1 MRTNY
6 NGINQN
12 GDSDVNWFN
21 ENVRDVE
28 IPNNKGN
35 NLREVEDAVD
45 VEKAFIREGLVNAY
59 ITMDEAMLVKSAEEE
74 SLKEEVDSK
83 SNYQEGSPFEG
94 GKESNFQAEGSKKKK
109 MSKGAIIGIIVGSV
123 ALVGIIVTLVIM
135 FVILP
140 MGKGNGNSQETTISA
155 GVLDDLQSKINM
167 FYTDNLKSDIK
178 DGYTVSDLD
187 AFRKELKTLSNSTDI
202 SDVEKELNTIEAYMT
217 DSKKIKTYADLSFN
231 IEPSYV
237 NDDCTKVIQGCETY
251 TVAGLKATISNL
263 AQGVLADRNNYVDI
277 KKSLSAV
284 TNPSNFE
291 EGNYQEK
298 INSIKHVVNK
308 KELQSMY
315 EKLVSDKATALAKKK
330 LKDAKDEAEK
340 KLAQSALTEA
350 QNKQKQAEEELS
362 SVKKQ
367 LEDALKTPTEEPTKA
382 TRVESVTP
390 TDNVSVVEENTEG
403 GN

>member
-12 GDSDVNWFN
+12 GDYDVNWFN
-21 ENVRDVE
+21 DEVKENA
-28 IPNNKGN
+28 
-35 NLREVEDAVD
+35 EVSKETEDIVD
-45 VEKAFIREGLVNAY
+45 VEKAFIYEGLVNAY
-59 ITMDEAMLVKSAEEE
+59 VAMDEAMLVKSAEEE
-74 SLKEEVDSK
+74 SLKEEIDSK

-109 MSKGAIIGIIVGSV
+109 MSKGAIIGIIAGSV

-140 MGKGNGNSQETTISA
+140 MSKGNDNSQETTISA
-155 GVLDDLQSKINM
+155 GVLDDLQSRINM
-167 FYTDNLKSDIK
+167 LYTDNLKSDIK
-178 DGYTVSDLD
+178 DGYAVSDLD
-187 AFRKELKTLSNSTDI
+187 AFRKELKTLSNSTDV

-217 DSKKIKTYADLSFN
+217 DSKKIKTYANLSFN

-237 NDDCTKVIQGCETY
+237 SEDCTSVIQGCETY

-263 AQGVLADRNNYVDI
+263 AQEVLSDRNSYIDI

-284 TNPSNFE
+284 SDASTFN

-298 INSIKHVVNK
+298 INSIKHEVNK

-315 EKLVSDKATALAKKK
+315 DKLISDKNTALAKKK

-367 LEDALKTPTEEPTKA
+367 LEDALKTPTEEPTKE
-382 TRVESVTP
+382 VSVVP
-390 TDNVSVVEENTEG
+390 TDSVPTVEENTEG

>member
-12 GDSDVNWFN
+12 GDYDVNWFN
-21 ENVRDVE
+21 DEVKENT
-28 IPNNKGN
+28 
-35 NLREVEDAVD
+35 EVSKETEDIVD
-45 VEKAFIREGLVNAY
+45 VEKAFIHEGLVNAY
-59 ITMDEAMLVKSAEEE
+59 VAMDEAMLVKSAEEE

-94 GKESNFQAEGSKKKK
+94 GKESNFQAEGNKKKK
-109 MSKGAIIGIIVGSV
+109 MSKGAIIGIIIGSV
-123 ALVGIIVTLVIM
+123 ALVVIIVTLVIM

-140 MGKGNGNSQETTISA
+140 MSKGSDNSQETTISA
-155 GVLDDLQSKINM
+155 GVLDDLQSRINM
-167 FYTDNLKSDIK
+167 LYTDNLKSDIK
-178 DGYTVSDLD
+178 DGYAVSDLD
-187 AFRKELKTLSNSTDI
+187 AFRKELKTLSNSTDV

-217 DSKKIKTYADLSFN
+217 DSKKIKTYANLSFN

-237 NDDCTKVIQGCETY
+237 SEDCTSVIQGCETY

-263 AQGVLADRNNYVDI
+263 AQGVLSDRNSYIDI

-284 TNPSNFE
+284 SDASTFN

-298 INSIKHVVNK
+298 INSIKHEVNK

-315 EKLVSDKATALAKKK
+315 DKLISDKNTALAKKK

-367 LEDALKTPTEEPTKA
+367 LEDALKTPTEEPTKE
-382 TRVESVTP
+382 VSVVP
-390 TDNVSVVEENTEG
+390 TDSVPTVEENTEG

>member
-12 GDSDVNWFN
+12 GDYDVNWFN
-21 ENVRDVE
+21 DEVKENT
-28 IPNNKGN
+28 
-35 NLREVEDAVD
+35 EVSKETEDIVD
-45 VEKAFIREGLVNAY
+45 VEKAFIHEGLVNAY
-59 ITMDEAMLVKSAEEE
+59 IAMDEAMLVKSAEEE
-74 SLKEEVDSK
+74 SLKEEIDSK

-109 MSKGAIIGIIVGSV
+109 MSKGAIIGIIAGSV

-140 MGKGNGNSQETTISA
+140 MSKGNDDSQETTISA
-155 GVLDDLQSKINM
+155 GVLDDLQGRINM
-167 FYTDNLKSDIK
+167 LYTDNLKSDIK
-178 DGYTVSDLD
+178 DGYAISDLD
-187 AFRKELKTLSNSTDI
+187 AFRKELKTLSNSTDV

-217 DSKKIKTYADLSFN
+217 DSKKIKTYANLSFN

-237 NDDCTKVIQGCETY
+237 SEDCTSVIQGCETY

-263 AQGVLADRNNYVDI
+263 AQGVLSDRNSYIDI
-277 KKSLSAV
+277 KKSLSAIS
-284 TNPSNFE
+284 NPSNFE
-291 EGNYQEK
+291 EGSYQEK
-298 INSIKHVVNK
+298 INGIKHEVNK

-315 EKLVSDKATALAKKK
+315 EKLVSDKATALAEKK

-367 LEDALKTPTEEPTKA
+367 LENALKTPTEEPTK
-382 TRVESVTP
+382 E
-390 TDNVSVVEENTEG
+390 VSVVPTDSVPTVEESTEG

>member
-1 MRTNY
+1 VRTNY

-12 GDSDVNWFN
+12 GDYDVNWFN
-21 ENVRDVE
+21 DEVKEN
-28 IPNNKGN
+28 I
-35 NLREVEDAVD
+35 EVSKENEDIVD
-45 VEKAFIREGLVNAY
+45 VEKAFIHEGLVNAY
-59 ITMDEAMLVKSAEEE
+59 VAMDEAMLVKSAEEE

-94 GKESNFQAEGSKKKK
+94 GEESNFQAEGSKKKK
-109 MSKGAIIGIIVGSV
+109 MSKGAIIGIIIGSV

-140 MGKGNGNSQETTISA
+140 MSKGSGNSQETTISE
-155 GVLDDLQSKINM
+155 GVLDDLQSRINM
-167 FYTDNLKSDIK
+167 LYTDNLKSDIK
-178 DGYTVSDLD
+178 DGYAVSDLD
-187 AFRKELKTLSNSTDI
+187 AFRKELKTLSNSTDV

-217 DSKKIKTYADLSFN
+217 DSKKIKTYANLSFN

-237 NDDCTKVIQGCETY
+237 SEDCTSVIQGCETY

-263 AQGVLADRNNYVDI
+263 AQGVLSDRNSYIDI

-284 TNPSNFE
+284 SDASTFN

-298 INSIKHVVNK
+298 INSIKHEVNK

-315 EKLVSDKATALAKKK
+315 DKLISDKNTALAKKK

-367 LEDALKTPTEEPTKA
+367 LEDALKTPTEEPTKE
-382 TRVESVTP
+382 VSVVP
-390 TDNVSVVEENTEG
+390 TDSVPTVEENTEG

>member
-12 GDSDVNWFN
+12 GDYDVNWFN
-21 ENVRDVE
+21 DEVKENA
-28 IPNNKGN
+28 
-35 NLREVEDAVD
+35 EVSKETEDIVD
-45 VEKAFIREGLVNAY
+45 VEKAFIHEGLVNAY
-59 ITMDEAMLVKSAEEE
+59 VAMDEAMLVKSAEEE
-74 SLKEEVDSK
+74 SLKEEIDSK

-109 MSKGAIIGIIVGSV
+109 MSKGAIIGIIAGSV

-135 FVILP
+135 FVIIP
-140 MGKGNGNSQETTISA
+140 TNKGNDNSQETTISA
-155 GVLDDLQSKINM
+155 GVLDDLQSRINM
-167 FYTDNLKSDIK
+167 LYTDNLKSDIK
-178 DGYTVSDLD
+178 DGYAVSDLD
-187 AFRKELKTLSNSTDI
+187 AFRKELKTLSNSTDV

-217 DSKKIKTYADLSFN
+217 DSKKIKTYANLSFN

-237 NDDCTKVIQGCETY
+237 SEDCTSVIQGCETY
-251 TVAGLKATISNL
+251 SVAGLKATISNL
-263 AQGVLADRNNYVDI
+263 AQGVLSDRNSYIDI
-277 KKSLSAV
+277 KKSLSAIS
-284 TNPSNFE
+284 NPSNFE
-291 EGNYQEK
+291 EGSYQEK
-298 INSIKHVVNK
+298 INGIKHEVNK

-315 EKLVSDKATALAKKK
+315 EKLVSDKATALAEKK

-367 LEDALKTPTEEPTKA
+367 LEDALKTPTEEPTKE
-382 TRVESVTP
+382 VSVVP
-390 TDNVSVVEENTEG
+390 TDSVPTVEENTEG

>member
-12 GDSDVNWFN
+12 GDYDVNWFN
-21 ENVRDVE
+21 DEVKEN
-28 IPNNKGN
+28 I
-35 NLREVEDAVD
+35 EVSKETEDIVD
-45 VEKAFIREGLVNAY
+45 VEKAFIHEGLVNAY
-59 ITMDEAMLVKSAEEE
+59 IAMDEVMLVKSAEEE
-74 SLKEEVDSK
+74 SLKEEIDSK

-109 MSKGAIIGIIVGSV
+109 MSKGAIIGIIAGSV

-140 MGKGNGNSQETTISA
+140 MSNGSDNSQETTISA
-155 GVLDDLQSKINM
+155 GVLDDLQSRINM
-167 FYTDNLKSDIK
+167 LYTDNLKSDIK
-178 DGYTVSDLD
+178 DGYAVSDLD
-187 AFRKELKTLSNSTDI
+187 AFRKELKTLSNSTDV

-217 DSKKIKTYADLSFN
+217 DSKKIKTYANLSFN

-237 NDDCTKVIQGCETY
+237 SEDCTSVIQGCETY

-263 AQGVLADRNNYVDI
+263 AQGVLSDRNSYIDI
-277 KKSLSAV
+277 KKSLSAIS
-284 TNPSNFE
+284 NPSNFE
-291 EGNYQEK
+291 EGSYQEK
-298 INSIKHVVNK
+298 INGIKHEVNK

-315 EKLVSDKATALAKKK
+315 EKLVSDKATALAEKK

-367 LEDALKTPTEEPTKA
+367 LEDALKTPTEEPTKE
-382 TRVESVTP
+382 VSVVP
-390 TDNVSVVEENTEG
+390 TDSVPTVEENTEG

>member
-12 GDSDVNWFN
+12 GDYDVNWFN
-21 ENVRDVE
+21 DEVKEN
-28 IPNNKGN
+28 I
-35 NLREVEDAVD
+35 EVSKENEDIVD
-45 VEKAFIREGLVNAY
+45 VEKAFIHEGLVNAY
-59 ITMDEAMLVKSAEEE
+59 VAMDEAMLVKSAEEE

-109 MSKGAIIGIIVGSV
+109 MSKGAIIGIIAGSV

-140 MGKGNGNSQETTISA
+140 MSKGNGNSQETTISA
-155 GVLDDLQSKINM
+155 GVLDDLQSRINIL
-167 FYTDNLKSDIK
+167 YTDNLKSDIK
-178 DGYTVSDLD
+178 DGYAVSDLD
-187 AFRKELKTLSNSTDI
+187 AFRKELKILSNSTDV

-217 DSKKIKTYADLSFN
+217 DSKKIKTYANLSFN

-237 NDDCTKVIQGCETY
+237 SEDCTSVIQGCETY

-263 AQGVLADRNNYVDI
+263 TQGVLSDRNSYIDI

-284 TNPSNFE
+284 SDASTFN

-298 INSIKHVVNK
+298 INSIKHEVNK

-315 EKLVSDKATALAKKK
+315 DKLISDKNTALAKKK

-367 LEDALKTPTEEPTKA
+367 LEDALKTPTEEHTKE
-382 TRVESVTP
+382 VSVVP
-390 TDNVSVVEENTEG
+390 TDSVPTVEENTEG

>member
-12 GDSDVNWFN
+12 GDYDVNWFN
-21 ENVRDVE
+21 DEVKEN
-28 IPNNKGN
+28 I
-35 NLREVEDAVD
+35 EVSKENEDIVD
-45 VEKAFIREGLVNAY
+45 VEKAFIHEGLVNAY
-59 ITMDEAMLVKSAEEE
+59 VAMDEAMLVKSAEEE

-94 GKESNFQAEGSKKKK
+94 GEESNFQAEGSKKKK
-109 MSKGAIIGIIVGSV
+109 MSKGAIIGIIIGSV

-140 MGKGNGNSQETTISA
+140 MSKGSGNSQETTISE
-155 GVLDDLQSKINM
+155 GVLDDLQSRINM
-167 FYTDNLKSDIK
+167 LYTDNLKSDIK
-178 DGYTVSDLD
+178 DGYAVSDLD
-187 AFRKELKTLSNSTDI
+187 AFRKELKTLSNSTDV

-217 DSKKIKTYADLSFN
+217 DSKKIKTYANLSFN

-237 NDDCTKVIQGCETY
+237 SEDCTSVIQGCETY

-263 AQGVLADRNNYVDI
+263 AQGVLSDRNSYIDI

-284 TNPSNFE
+284 SDASTFN

-298 INSIKHVVNK
+298 INSIKHEVNK

-315 EKLVSDKATALAKKK
+315 DKLISDKNTALAKKK

-367 LEDALKTPTEEPTKA
+367 LEDALKTPTEEPTKE
-382 TRVESVTP
+382 VSVVP
-390 TDNVSVVEENTEG
+390 TDSVSTVEENTEG

>member
-12 GDSDVNWFN
+12 GDYDVNWFN
-21 ENVRDVE
+21 DEVKENA
-28 IPNNKGN
+28 
-35 NLREVEDAVD
+35 EVSKETEDIVD
-45 VEKAFIREGLVNAY
+45 VEKAFIHEGLVNAY
-59 ITMDEAMLVKSAEEE
+59 VAMDEAMLVKSAEEE

-109 MSKGAIIGIIVGSV
+109 MSKGAIIGIIAGSV

-135 FVILP
+135 FVIIP
-140 MGKGNGNSQETTISA
+140 TNKGNDNSQETTISA
-155 GVLDDLQSKINM
+155 GVLDDLQSRINM
-167 FYTDNLKSDIK
+167 LYTDNLKSDIK
-178 DGYTVSDLD
+178 DGYAVSDLD
-187 AFRKELKTLSNSTDI
+187 AFRKELKTLSNSTDV

-217 DSKKIKTYADLSFN
+217 DSKKIKTYANLSFN

-237 NDDCTKVIQGCETY
+237 SENCTSVIQGCETY

-263 AQGVLADRNNYVDI
+263 AQGVLSDRNSYIDI

-284 TNPSNFE
+284 SDASTFN

-298 INSIKHVVNK
+298 INSIKHEVNK

-315 EKLVSDKATALAKKK
+315 DKLISDKNTALAKKK

-367 LEDALKTPTEEPTKA
+367 LEDALKTPTEEPTKE
-382 TRVESVTP
+382 VSVVP
-390 TDNVSVVEENTEG
+390 TDSVPTVEENTEG

>member
-12 GDSDVNWFN
+12 GDYDVNWFN
-21 ENVRDVE
+21 DEVKEN
-28 IPNNKGN
+28 I
-35 NLREVEDAVD
+35 EVSKENEDIVD
-45 VEKAFIREGLVNAY
+45 VEKAFIHEGLVNAY
-59 ITMDEAMLVKSAEEE
+59 VAMDEAMLVKSAEEE

-94 GKESNFQAEGSKKKK
+94 GEESNFQAEGSKKKK

-140 MGKGNGNSQETTISA
+140 MSKGSGNSQETTISA
-155 GVLDDLQSKINM
+155 GVLDDLQSRINM
-167 FYTDNLKSDIK
+167 LYTDNLKSDIK
-178 DGYTVSDLD
+178 DGYAVSDLD
-187 AFRKELKTLSNSTDI
+187 AFRKELKTLSNSTDV

-217 DSKKIKTYADLSFN
+217 DSKKIKTYANLSFN

-237 NDDCTKVIQGCETY
+237 SEDCTSVIQGCETY

-263 AQGVLADRNNYVDI
+263 AQGVLSDRNSYIDI

-284 TNPSNFE
+284 SDASTFN

-298 INSIKHVVNK
+298 INSIKHEVNK

-315 EKLVSDKATALAKKK
+315 DKLISDKNTALAKKK

-367 LEDALKTPTEEPTKA
+367 LEDALKTPTEEPTKE
-382 TRVESVTP
+382 VSVVP
-390 TDNVSVVEENTEG
+390 TDSVPTVEENTEG

>member
-12 GDSDVNWFN
+12 GDYDVNWFN
-21 ENVRDVE
+21 DEVKENT
-28 IPNNKGN
+28 
-35 NLREVEDAVD
+35 EVSKENEDIVD
-45 VEKAFIREGLVNAY
+45 VEKAFIHEGLVNAY
-59 ITMDEAMLVKSAEEE
+59 VAMDEAMLVKSAEEE

-94 GKESNFQAEGSKKKK
+94 GEESNFQAEGSKKKK
-109 MSKGAIIGIIVGSV
+109 MSKGAIIGIIIGSV
-123 ALVGIIVTLVIM
+123 ALIGIIVTLVIM

-140 MGKGNGNSQETTISA
+140 MSKGSGNSQETTISA
-155 GVLDDLQSKINM
+155 GVLDDLQSRINM
-167 FYTDNLKSDIK
+167 LYTDNLKSDIK
-178 DGYTVSDLD
+178 DGYAVSDLD
-187 AFRKELKTLSNSTDI
+187 AFRKELKTLSNSTDV

-217 DSKKIKTYADLSFN
+217 DSKKIKTYANLSFN

-237 NDDCTKVIQGCETY
+237 SEDCTSVIQGCETY

-263 AQGVLADRNNYVDI
+263 AQGVLSDRNSYIDI

-284 TNPSNFE
+284 SDASTFN

-298 INSIKHVVNK
+298 INSIKHEVNK

-315 EKLVSDKATALAKKK
+315 DKLISDKNTALAKKK

-367 LEDALKTPTEEPTKA
+367 LEDALKTPTEEPTKE
-382 TRVESVTP
+382 VSVVP
-390 TDNVSVVEENTEG
+390 TDSVPTVEENTEG

>member
-12 GDSDVNWFN
+12 GDYDVNWFN
-21 ENVRDVE
+21 DEVKENT
-28 IPNNKGN
+28 
-35 NLREVEDAVD
+35 EVSKETEDIVD
-45 VEKAFIREGLVNAY
+45 VEKAFIHEGLVNAY
-59 ITMDEAMLVKSAEEE
+59 VAMDEAMLVKSAEEE
-74 SLKEEVDSK
+74 SLKEEIDSK

-94 GKESNFQAEGSKKKK
+94 GKESNFQVEGSKKKK
-109 MSKGAIIGIIVGSV
+109 MSKGAIIGIIAGSV

-135 FVILP
+135 FVIIP
-140 MGKGNGNSQETTISA
+140 TNKGNDNSQETTISA
-155 GVLDDLQSKINM
+155 GVLDDLQSRINM
-167 FYTDNLKSDIK
+167 LYTDNLKSDIK
-178 DGYTVSDLD
+178 DGYAVSDLD
-187 AFRKELKTLSNSTDI
+187 AFRKELKTLSNSTDV

-217 DSKKIKTYADLSFN
+217 DSKKIKTYANLSFN

-237 NDDCTKVIQGCETY
+237 SEDCTSVIQGCETY

-263 AQGVLADRNNYVDI
+263 AQGVLSDRNSYIDI

-284 TNPSNFE
+284 SDASTFN

-298 INSIKHVVNK
+298 INSIKHEVNK

-315 EKLVSDKATALAKKK
+315 DKLISDKNTALAKKK

-367 LEDALKTPTEEPTKA
+367 LEDALKTPTEEPTKE
-382 TRVESVTP
+382 VSVVP
-390 TDNVSVVEENTEG
+390 TDSVPTVEENTEG

>member
-12 GDSDVNWFN
+12 GDYDVNWFN
-21 ENVRDVE
+21 DEVKENT
-28 IPNNKGN
+28 
-35 NLREVEDAVD
+35 EVSKETEDIVD
-45 VEKAFIREGLVNAY
+45 VEKAFIHEGLVNAY
-59 ITMDEAMLVKSAEEE
+59 VAMDEAMLVKSAEEE
-74 SLKEEVDSK
+74 SLKEEIDSK

-109 MSKGAIIGIIVGSV
+109 MSKGAIIGIIAGSV

-140 MGKGNGNSQETTISA
+140 MSKGNDNSQETTISA
-155 GVLDDLQSKINM
+155 GVLDDLQGRINM
-167 FYTDNLKSDIK
+167 LYTDNLKSDIK
-178 DGYTVSDLD
+178 DGYAVSDLD
-187 AFRKELKTLSNSTDI
+187 AFRKELKTLSNSTDV

-217 DSKKIKTYADLSFN
+217 DSKKIKTYANLSFN

-237 NDDCTKVIQGCETY
+237 SEDCTSVIQGCETY

-263 AQGVLADRNNYVDI
+263 AQGVLSDRNSYIDI
-277 KKSLSAV
+277 KKSLSAIS
-284 TNPSNFE
+284 NPSNFE
-291 EGNYQEK
+291 EGSYQEK
-298 INSIKHVVNK
+298 INGIKHEVNK

-315 EKLVSDKATALAKKK
+315 EKLVSDKATALAEKK

-367 LEDALKTPTEEPTKA
+367 LEDALKTPTEEPTKE
-382 TRVESVTP
+382 VSVVP
-390 TDNVSVVEENTEG
+390 TDSVPTVEENTEG

>member
-12 GDSDVNWFN
+12 GDYDVNWFN
-21 ENVRDVE
+21 DEVKENA
-28 IPNNKGN
+28 
-35 NLREVEDAVD
+35 EVSKETEDIVD
-45 VEKAFIREGLVNAY
+45 VEKAFIHEGLVNAY
-59 ITMDEAMLVKSAEEE
+59 IAMDEAMLVKSAEEE
-74 SLKEEVDSK
+74 SLKEEIDSK

-109 MSKGAIIGIIVGSV
+109 MSKGAITGIIAGSV

-135 FVILP
+135 FVIIP
-140 MGKGNGNSQETTISA
+140 TNKGNDNSQETTISA
-155 GVLDDLQSKINM
+155 GVLDDLQSRINM
-167 FYTDNLKSDIK
+167 LYTDNLKSDIK
-178 DGYTVSDLD
+178 DGYAVSDLD
-187 AFRKELKTLSNSTDI
+187 AFRKELKTLSNSTDV

-217 DSKKIKTYADLSFN
+217 DSKKIKTYANLSFN

-237 NDDCTKVIQGCETY
+237 SEDCTSVIQGCETY

-263 AQGVLADRNNYVDI
+263 AQGVLSDRNSYIDI
-277 KKSLSAV
+277 KKSLSAIS
-284 TNPSNFE
+284 NPSNFE
-291 EGNYQEK
+291 EGSYQEK
-298 INSIKHVVNK
+298 INGIKHEVNK

-315 EKLVSDKATALAKKK
+315 EKLVSDKATALAEKK

-367 LEDALKTPTEEPTKA
+367 LENALKTPTEEPTK
-382 TRVESVTP
+382 E
-390 TDNVSVVEENTEG
+390 VSVVPTDSVPTVEESTEG

>member
-12 GDSDVNWFN
+12 GDYDVNWFN
-21 ENVRDVE
+21 DEIKEN
-28 IPNNKGN
+28 I
-35 NLREVEDAVD
+35 EVSKENEDIVD
-45 VEKAFIREGLVNAY
+45 VEKAFIHEGLVNAFVA
-59 ITMDEAMLVKSAEEE
+59 MDEAMLVKSAEEE

-94 GKESNFQAEGSKKKK
+94 GKESNFQAGGSKKKK
-109 MSKGAIIGIIVGSV
+109 MSKGAIIGIIIGSV

-140 MGKGNGNSQETTISA
+140 MSKGSGNSQETTISA
-155 GVLDDLQSKINM
+155 GVLDDLQSRINM
-167 FYTDNLKSDIK
+167 LYTDNLKSDIK
-178 DGYTVSDLD
+178 DGYAVSDLD
-187 AFRKELKTLSNSTDI
+187 AFRKELKTLSNSTDV

-217 DSKKIKTYADLSFN
+217 DSKKIKTYANLSFN

-237 NDDCTKVIQGCETY
+237 SEDCTSVIQGCETY

-263 AQGVLADRNNYVDI
+263 AQGVLSDRNSYTDI

-284 TNPSNFE
+284 SDASTFN

-298 INSIKHVVNK
+298 INSIKHEVNK

-315 EKLVSDKATALAKKK
+315 DKLISDKNTALAKKK

-367 LEDALKTPTEEPTKA
+367 LEDALKTPTEEPTKE
-382 TRVESVTP
+382 VSVVP
-390 TDNVSVVEENTEG
+390 TDSVPTVEENTEG

>member
-12 GDSDVNWFN
+12 GDYDVNWFN
-21 ENVRDVE
+21 DEVKENT
-28 IPNNKGN
+28 
-35 NLREVEDAVD
+35 EVSKETEDIVD
-45 VEKAFIREGLVNAY
+45 VEKAFIHEGLVNAY
-59 ITMDEAMLVKSAEEE
+59 IAMDEAMLVKSAEEE
-74 SLKEEVDSK
+74 SLKEEIDSK

-109 MSKGAIIGIIVGSV
+109 MSKGAIIGIIAGSV

-135 FVILP
+135 FVIIP
-140 MGKGNGNSQETTISA
+140 MNKGNDNSQETTISA
-155 GVLDDLQSKINM
+155 GVLDDLQSRINM
-167 FYTDNLKSDIK
+167 LYTDNLKSDIK
-178 DGYTVSDLD
+178 DGYAVSDLD
-187 AFRKELKTLSNSTDI
+187 AFRKELKTLSNSTDV

-217 DSKKIKTYADLSFN
+217 DSKKIKTYANLSFN

-237 NDDCTKVIQGCETY
+237 SEDCTSVIQGCETY

-263 AQGVLADRNNYVDI
+263 AQGVLSDRNSYIDI

-284 TNPSNFE
+284 SDASTFN

-298 INSIKHVVNK
+298 INSIKHEVNK

-315 EKLVSDKATALAKKK
+315 DKLISDKNTALAKKK

-367 LEDALKTPTEEPTKA
+367 LEDALKTPTEEPTKE
-382 TRVESVTP
+382 VSVVP
-390 TDNVSVVEENTEG
+390 TDSVPTVEENTEG

>member
-12 GDSDVNWFN
+12 GDYDVNWFN
-21 ENVRDVE
+21 DEVKENA
-28 IPNNKGN
+28 
-35 NLREVEDAVD
+35 EVSKETEDIVD
-45 VEKAFIREGLVNAY
+45 VEKAFIHEGLVNAY
-59 ITMDEAMLVKSAEEE
+59 VAMDEAMLVKSAEEE
-74 SLKEEVDSK
+74 SLKEEIDSK

-109 MSKGAIIGIIVGSV
+109 MSKGAITGIIAGSV

-135 FVILP
+135 FVIIP
-140 MGKGNGNSQETTISA
+140 ANKGNDNSQETTISA
-155 GVLDDLQSKINM
+155 GVLDDLQSRINM
-167 FYTDNLKSDIK
+167 LYTDNLKSDIK
-178 DGYTVSDLD
+178 DGYAVSDLD
-187 AFRKELKTLSNSTDI
+187 AFRKELKTLSNSTDV

-217 DSKKIKTYADLSFN
+217 DSKKIKTYANLSFN

-237 NDDCTKVIQGCETY
+237 SEDCTSVIQGCETY

-263 AQGVLADRNNYVDI
+263 AQGVLSDRNSYIDI
-277 KKSLSAV
+277 KKSLSAIS
-284 TNPSNFE
+284 NPSNFE
-291 EGNYQEK
+291 EGSYQEK
-298 INSIKHVVNK
+298 INGIKHEVNK

-315 EKLVSDKATALAKKK
+315 EKLVSDKATALAEKK

-367 LEDALKTPTEEPTKA
+367 LEDALKTPTEEPTKE
-382 TRVESVTP
+382 VSVVP
-390 TDNVSVVEENTEG
+390 TDSVPTVEENTEG

>member
-12 GDSDVNWFN
+12 GDYDVNWFN
-21 ENVRDVE
+21 DEVKENT
-28 IPNNKGN
+28 
-35 NLREVEDAVD
+35 EVSKETEDIVD
-45 VEKAFIREGLVNAY
+45 VEKAFIHEGLVNAY
-59 ITMDEAMLVKSAEEE
+59 VAMDEAMLVKSAEEE

-94 GKESNFQAEGSKKKK
+94 GKESNFQAEGNKKKK
-109 MSKGAIIGIIVGSV
+109 MSKGAIIGIIIGSV

-140 MGKGNGNSQETTISA
+140 MSKGSDNSQETTISA
-155 GVLDDLQSKINM
+155 GVLDDLQSRINM
-167 FYTDNLKSDIK
+167 LYTDNLKSDIK
-178 DGYTVSDLD
+178 DGYAVSDLD
-187 AFRKELKTLSNSTDI
+187 AFRKELKTLSNSTDV

-217 DSKKIKTYADLSFN
+217 DSKKIKTYANLSFN

-237 NDDCTKVIQGCETY
+237 SEDCTSVIQGCETY

-263 AQGVLADRNNYVDI
+263 AQGVLSDRNSYIDI

-284 TNPSNFE
+284 SDASTFN
-291 EGNYQEK
+291 EGNYREK
-298 INSIKHVVNK
+298 INSIKHEVNK

-315 EKLVSDKATALAKKK
+315 DKLISDKNTALAKKK

-367 LEDALKTPTEEPTKA
+367 LEDALKTPTEEPTKE
-382 TRVESVTP
+382 VSVVP
-390 TDNVSVVEENTEG
+390 TDSVPTVEENTEG

>member
-12 GDSDVNWFN
+12 GDYDVNWFN
-21 ENVRDVE
+21 DEVKENT
-28 IPNNKGN
+28 
-35 NLREVEDAVD
+35 EVSKETEDIVD
-45 VEKAFIREGLVNAY
+45 VEKAFIHEGLVNAY
-59 ITMDEAMLVKSAEEE
+59 VAMDEAMLVKSAEEE

-94 GKESNFQAEGSKKKK
+94 GKESNFQAEGNKKKK
-109 MSKGAIIGIIVGSV
+109 MSKGTIIGIIIGSV

-140 MGKGNGNSQETTISA
+140 MSKGSDNSQETTISA
-155 GVLDDLQSKINM
+155 GVLDDLQSRINM
-167 FYTDNLKSDIK
+167 LYTDNLKSDIK
-178 DGYTVSDLD
+178 DGYAVSDLD
-187 AFRKELKTLSNSTDI
+187 AFRKELKTLSNSTDV

-217 DSKKIKTYADLSFN
+217 DSKKIKTYANLSFN

-237 NDDCTKVIQGCETY
+237 SEDCTSVIQGCETY

-263 AQGVLADRNNYVDI
+263 AQGVLSDRNSYIDI

-284 TNPSNFE
+284 SDASTFN

-298 INSIKHVVNK
+298 INSIKHEVNK

-315 EKLVSDKATALAKKK
+315 DKLISDKNTALAKKK

-367 LEDALKTPTEEPTKA
+367 LEDALKTPTEEPTKE
-382 TRVESVTP
+382 VSVVP
-390 TDNVSVVEENTEG
+390 TDSVPTVEENTEG

>member
-12 GDSDVNWFN
+12 GDYDVNWFN
-21 ENVRDVE
+21 DEVKENIEVSKENEDV
-28 IPNNKGN
+28 
-35 NLREVEDAVD
+35 VD
-45 VEKAFIREGLVNAY
+45 VEKAFIHEGLVNAY
-59 ITMDEAMLVKSAEEE
+59 VAMDEAMLIKSAEEE
-74 SLKEEVDSK
+74 SLKEEIDSK

-109 MSKGAIIGIIVGSV
+109 MSKGAIIGIIAGSV

-140 MGKGNGNSQETTISA
+140 MSKGNDNSQETTISA
-155 GVLDDLQSKINM
+155 GVLDDLQGRINM
-167 FYTDNLKSDIK
+167 LYTDNLKSDIK
-178 DGYTVSDLD
+178 DGYAVSDLD
-187 AFRKELKTLSNSTDI
+187 AFRKELKTLSNSTDV

-217 DSKKIKTYADLSFN
+217 DSKKIKTYANLSFN

-237 NDDCTKVIQGCETY
+237 SEDCTSVIQGCETY

-263 AQGVLADRNNYVDI
+263 AQGVLSDRNSYIDI
-277 KKSLSAV
+277 KKSLSAIS
-284 TNPSNFE
+284 NPSNFE
-291 EGNYQEK
+291 EGSYQEK
-298 INSIKHVVNK
+298 INGIKHEVNK

-315 EKLVSDKATALAKKK
+315 EKLVSDKATALAEKK

-367 LEDALKTPTEEPTKA
+367 LENALKTPTEEPTK
-382 TRVESVTP
+382 E
-390 TDNVSVVEENTEG
+390 VSVVPTDSVPTVEESTEG

>member
-12 GDSDVNWFN
+12 GDYDVNWFN
-21 ENVRDVE
+21 DEVKEN
-28 IPNNKGN
+28 I
-35 NLREVEDAVD
+35 EVSKENEDIVD
-45 VEKAFIREGLVNAY
+45 VEKAFIHEGLVNAY
-59 ITMDEAMLVKSAEEE
+59 VAMDEAMLVKSAEEE

-94 GKESNFQAEGSKKKK
+94 GEESNFQAEGSKKKK
-109 MSKGAIIGIIVGSV
+109 MSKGAIIGIIIGSV

-140 MGKGNGNSQETTISA
+140 MSKGSGNSQETTISA
-155 GVLDDLQSKINM
+155 GVLDDLQSRINM
-167 FYTDNLKSDIK
+167 LYTDNLKSDIK
-178 DGYTVSDLD
+178 DGYAVSDLD
-187 AFRKELKTLSNSTDI
+187 AFRKELKTLSNSTDV

-217 DSKKIKTYADLSFN
+217 DSKKIKTYANLSFN

-237 NDDCTKVIQGCETY
+237 SEDCTSVIQGCETY

-263 AQGVLADRNNYVDI
+263 AQGVLSDRNSYTDI

-284 TNPSNFE
+284 SDASTFN

-298 INSIKHVVNK
+298 INSIKHEVNK

-315 EKLVSDKATALAKKK
+315 DKLISDKNTALAKKK

-367 LEDALKTPTEEPTKA
+367 LEDALKTPTEEPTKE
-382 TRVESVTP
+382 VSVVP
-390 TDNVSVVEENTEG
+390 TDSVPTVEENTEG

>member
-12 GDSDVNWFN
+12 GDYDVNWFN
-21 ENVRDVE
+21 DEVKENT
-28 IPNNKGN
+28 
-35 NLREVEDAVD
+35 EVSKETEDIVD
-45 VEKAFIREGLVNAY
+45 VEKAFIHEGLVNAY
-59 ITMDEAMLVKSAEEE
+59 IAMDEAMLVKSAEEE
-74 SLKEEVDSK
+74 SLKEEIDSK

-109 MSKGAIIGIIVGSV
+109 MSKGAITGIIAGSV

-135 FVILP
+135 FVIIP
-140 MGKGNGNSQETTISA
+140 TNKGNDNSQETTISA
-155 GVLDDLQSKINM
+155 GVLDDLQSRINM
-167 FYTDNLKSDIK
+167 LYTDNLKSDIK
-178 DGYTVSDLD
+178 DGYAVSDLD
-187 AFRKELKTLSNSTDI
+187 AFRKELKTLSNSTDV

-217 DSKKIKTYADLSFN
+217 DSKKIKTYANLSFN

-237 NDDCTKVIQGCETY
+237 SEDCTSVIQGCETY

-263 AQGVLADRNNYVDI
+263 AQGVLSDRNSYIDI

-284 TNPSNFE
+284 SDASTFN

-298 INSIKHVVNK
+298 INSIKHEVNK

-315 EKLVSDKATALAKKK
+315 DKLISDKNTALAKKK

-367 LEDALKTPTEEPTKA
+367 LEDALKTPTEEPTKE
-382 TRVESVTP
+382 VSVVP
-390 TDNVSVVEENTEG
+390 TDSVPTVEENTEG

>member
-12 GDSDVNWFN
+12 GDYDVNWFN
-21 ENVRDVE
+21 DEVKEN
-28 IPNNKGN
+28 I
-35 NLREVEDAVD
+35 EVSKENEDIVD
-45 VEKAFIREGLVNAY
+45 VEKAFIHEGLVNAFVA
-59 ITMDEAMLVKSAEEE
+59 MDEAMLVKSAEEE

-94 GKESNFQAEGSKKKK
+94 GEESNFQAEGSKKKK

-140 MGKGNGNSQETTISA
+140 MSKGSGNSQETTISA
-155 GVLDDLQSKINM
+155 GVLDDLQSRINM
-167 FYTDNLKSDIK
+167 LYTDNLKSDIK
-178 DGYTVSDLD
+178 DGYAVSDLD
-187 AFRKELKTLSNSTDI
+187 AFRKELKTLSNSTDV

-217 DSKKIKTYADLSFN
+217 DSKKIKTYANLSFN

-237 NDDCTKVIQGCETY
+237 SEDCTSVIQGCETY

-263 AQGVLADRNNYVDI
+263 AQGVLSDRNSYIDI

-284 TNPSNFE
+284 SDASTFN

-298 INSIKHVVNK
+298 INSIKHEVNK

-315 EKLVSDKATALAKKK
+315 DKLISDKNTALAKKK

-367 LEDALKTPTEEPTKA
+367 LEDALKTPTEEPTKE
-382 TRVESVTP
+382 VSVVP
-390 TDNVSVVEENTEG
+390 TDSVPTVEENTEG

>member
-12 GDSDVNWFN
+12 GDYDVNWFN
-21 ENVRDVE
+21 DEVKEN
-28 IPNNKGN
+28 I
-35 NLREVEDAVD
+35 EVSKENEDIVD
-45 VEKAFIREGLVNAY
+45 VEKAFIHEGLVNAY
-59 ITMDEAMLVKSAEEE
+59 VAMDEAMLVKSAEEE

-140 MGKGNGNSQETTISA
+140 MSKGSGNSQETTISA
-155 GVLDDLQSKINM
+155 GVLDDLQSRINM
-167 FYTDNLKSDIK
+167 LYTDNLKSDIK
-178 DGYTVSDLD
+178 DGYAVSDLD
-187 AFRKELKTLSNSTDI
+187 AFRKELKTLSNSTDV

-217 DSKKIKTYADLSFN
+217 DSKKIKTYANLSFN

-237 NDDCTKVIQGCETY
+237 SEDCTSVIQGCETY

-263 AQGVLADRNNYVDI
+263 AQGVLSDRNSYIDI
-277 KKSLSAV
+277 KKSLSAIS
-284 TNPSNFE
+284 NPSNFE
-291 EGNYQEK
+291 EGSYQEK
-298 INSIKHVVNK
+298 INGIKHEVNK

-315 EKLVSDKATALAKKK
+315 EKLVSDKATALAEKK

-367 LEDALKTPTEEPTKA
+367 LEDALKTPTEEPTKE
-382 TRVESVTP
+382 VSVVP
-390 TDNVSVVEENTEG
+390 TDSVPTVEENTEG

>member
-12 GDSDVNWFN
+12 GDYDVNWFN
-21 ENVRDVE
+21 DEVKEN
-28 IPNNKGN
+28 I
-35 NLREVEDAVD
+35 EVSKENEDIVD
-45 VEKAFIREGLVNAY
+45 VEKAFIHEGLVNAY
-59 ITMDEAMLVKSAEEE
+59 VAMDEAMLVKSAEEE

-94 GKESNFQAEGSKKKK
+94 GEESNFQAEGSKKKK

-140 MGKGNGNSQETTISA
+140 MSKGSGNSQETTISA
-155 GVLDDLQSKINM
+155 GVLDDLQSRINM
-167 FYTDNLKSDIK
+167 LYTDNLKSDIK
-178 DGYTVSDLD
+178 DGYAVSDLD
-187 AFRKELKTLSNSTDI
+187 AFRKELKTLSNSTDV

-217 DSKKIKTYADLSFN
+217 DSKKIKTYANLSFN

-237 NDDCTKVIQGCETY
+237 SEDCTSVIQGCETY

-263 AQGVLADRNNYVDI
+263 AQGILSDRNSYIDI

-284 TNPSNFE
+284 SDASTFN

-298 INSIKHVVNK
+298 INSIKHEVNK

-315 EKLVSDKATALAKKK
+315 DKLISDKNTALAKKK

-367 LEDALKTPTEEPTKA
+367 LEDALKTPTEEPTKE
-382 TRVESVTP
+382 VSVVP
-390 TDNVSVVEENTEG
+390 TDSVPTVEENTEG

>member
-12 GDSDVNWFN
+12 GDYDVNWFN
-21 ENVRDVE
+21 DEVKENA
-28 IPNNKGN
+28 
-35 NLREVEDAVD
+35 EVSKETEDIVD
-45 VEKAFIREGLVNAY
+45 VEKAFIHEGLVNAY
-59 ITMDEAMLVKSAEEE
+59 VAMDEAMLVKSAEEE
-74 SLKEEVDSK
+74 SLKEEIDSK
-83 SNYQEGSPFEG
+83 SNYQEGSSFEG

-109 MSKGAIIGIIVGSV
+109 MSKGAIIGIIAGSV

-140 MGKGNGNSQETTISA
+140 MSKGNDNSQETTISA
-155 GVLDDLQSKINM
+155 GVLDDLQGRINM
-167 FYTDNLKSDIK
+167 LYTDNLKSDIK
-178 DGYTVSDLD
+178 DGYAVSDLD
-187 AFRKELKTLSNSTDI
+187 AFRKELKTLSNSTDV

-217 DSKKIKTYADLSFN
+217 DSKKIKTYANLSFN

-237 NDDCTKVIQGCETY
+237 SEDCTSVIQGCETY

-263 AQGVLADRNNYVDI
+263 AQGVLSDRNSYIDI
-277 KKSLSAV
+277 KKSLSAIS
-284 TNPSNFE
+284 NPSNFE
-291 EGNYQEK
+291 EGSYQEK
-298 INSIKHVVNK
+298 INGIKHEVNK

-315 EKLVSDKATALAKKK
+315 EKLVSDKATALAEKK

-367 LEDALKTPTEEPTKA
+367 LEDALKTPTEEPTKE
-382 TRVESVTP
+382 VSVVP
-390 TDNVSVVEENTEG
+390 TDSVPTVEENTEG

>member
-12 GDSDVNWFN
+12 GDYDVNWFN
-21 ENVRDVE
+21 DEVKEN
-28 IPNNKGN
+28 I
-35 NLREVEDAVD
+35 EVSKENEDIVD
-45 VEKAFIREGLVNAY
+45 VEKAFIHEGLVNAY
-59 ITMDEAMLVKSAEEE
+59 VAMDEAMLVKSAEEG
-74 SLKEEVDSK
+74 SLKEEIDSK

-109 MSKGAIIGIIVGSV
+109 MSKGAIIGIIAGSV

-140 MGKGNGNSQETTISA
+140 MSKGNDNSQETTISA
-155 GVLDDLQSKINM
+155 GVLDDLQSRINM
-167 FYTDNLKSDIK
+167 LYTDNLKSDIK
-178 DGYTVSDLD
+178 DGYAVSDLD
-187 AFRKELKTLSNSTDI
+187 AFRKELKTLSNSTDV

-217 DSKKIKTYADLSFN
+217 DSKKIKTYANLSFN

-237 NDDCTKVIQGCETY
+237 SEDCTSVIKGCETY

-263 AQGVLADRNNYVDI
+263 AQGVLSDRNSYIDI
-277 KKSLSAV
+277 KKSLSAIS
-284 TNPSNFE
+284 NPSNFE
-291 EGNYQEK
+291 EGSYQEK
-298 INSIKHVVNK
+298 INGIKHEVNK

-315 EKLVSDKATALAKKK
+315 EKLVSDKATALAEKK

-367 LEDALKTPTEEPTKA
+367 LEDALKTPTEEPTKE
-382 TRVESVTP
+382 VSVVP
-390 TDNVSVVEENTEG
+390 TDSVPTVEENTEG

>member
-12 GDSDVNWFN
+12 GDYDVNWFN
-21 ENVRDVE
+21 DEVKENT
-28 IPNNKGN
+28 
-35 NLREVEDAVD
+35 EVSKETEDIVD
-45 VEKAFIREGLVNAY
+45 VEKAFIHEGLVNAY
-59 ITMDEAMLVKSAEEE
+59 IAMDEAMLVKSAEEE
-74 SLKEEVDSK
+74 SLKEEIDSK

-109 MSKGAIIGIIVGSV
+109 MSKGAITGIIAGSV

-135 FVILP
+135 FVIIP
-140 MGKGNGNSQETTISA
+140 MNKGNDNSQETTISA
-155 GVLDDLQSKINM
+155 GVLDDLQSRINM
-167 FYTDNLKSDIK
+167 LYTDNLKSDIK
-178 DGYTVSDLD
+178 DGYAVSDLD
-187 AFRKELKTLSNSTDI
+187 AFRKELKTLSNSTDV

-217 DSKKIKTYADLSFN
+217 DSKKIKTYANLSFN

-237 NDDCTKVIQGCETY
+237 SEDCTSVIQGCETY

-263 AQGVLADRNNYVDI
+263 AQGVLSDRNSYIDI
-277 KKSLSAV
+277 KKSLSAIS
-284 TNPSNFE
+284 NPSNFE
-291 EGNYQEK
+291 EGSYQEK
-298 INSIKHVVNK
+298 INGIKHEVNK

-315 EKLVSDKATALAKKK
+315 EKLVSDKATALAEKK

-367 LEDALKTPTEEPTKA
+367 LEDALKTPTEEPTKE
-382 TRVESVTP
+382 VSVVP
-390 TDNVSVVEENTEG
+390 TDSVPTVEENTEG

>member
-12 GDSDVNWFN
+12 GDYDVNWFN
-21 ENVRDVE
+21 DEVKEN
-28 IPNNKGN
+28 I
-35 NLREVEDAVD
+35 EVSKETEDIVD
-45 VEKAFIREGLVNAY
+45 VEKAFIHEGLVNAY
-59 ITMDEAMLVKSAEEE
+59 IAMDEVMLVKSAEEE
-74 SLKEEVDSK
+74 SLKEEIDSK

-109 MSKGAIIGIIVGSV
+109 MSKGAIIGIIAGSV

-140 MGKGNGNSQETTISA
+140 MSKGSDNSQETTISA
-155 GVLDDLQSKINM
+155 GVLDDLQSRINM
-167 FYTDNLKSDIK
+167 LYTDNLKSDIK
-178 DGYTVSDLD
+178 DGYAVSDLD
-187 AFRKELKTLSNSTDI
+187 AFRKELKTLSNSTDV

-217 DSKKIKTYADLSFN
+217 DSKKIKTYANLSFN

-237 NDDCTKVIQGCETY
+237 SEDCTSVIQGCETY

-263 AQGVLADRNNYVDI
+263 AQGVLSDRNSYIDI

-284 TNPSNFE
+284 SDASTFN

-298 INSIKHVVNK
+298 INSIKHEVNK

-315 EKLVSDKATALAKKK
+315 DKLISDKNTALAKKK

-367 LEDALKTPTEEPTKA
+367 LEDALKTPTEEPTKE
-382 TRVESVTP
+382 VSVVP
-390 TDNVSVVEENTEG
+390 TDSVPTVEENTEG

>member
-12 GDSDVNWFN
+12 GDYDVNWFN
-21 ENVRDVE
+21 DEVKEN
-28 IPNNKGN
+28 I
-35 NLREVEDAVD
+35 EVSKENEDIVD
-45 VEKAFIREGLVNAY
+45 VEKAFIHEGLVNAY
-59 ITMDEAMLVKSAEEE
+59 VAMDEAMLVKSAEEE

-94 GKESNFQAEGSKKKK
+94 GEESNFQAEGSKKKK
-109 MSKGAIIGIIVGSV
+109 MSKGAIIGIIIGSV

-140 MGKGNGNSQETTISA
+140 MSKGSGNSQETTISE
-155 GVLDDLQSKINM
+155 GVLDDLQSRINM
-167 FYTDNLKSDIK
+167 LYTDNLKSDIK
-178 DGYTVSDLD
+178 DGYAVSDLD
-187 AFRKELKTLSNSTDI
+187 AFRKELKTLSNSTDV

-217 DSKKIKTYADLSFN
+217 DSKKIKTYANLSFN

-237 NDDCTKVIQGCETY
+237 SEDCTSVIQGCETY

-263 AQGVLADRNNYVDI
+263 AQGVLSDRNSYIDI

-284 TNPSNFE
+284 SDASTFN

-298 INSIKHVVNK
+298 INSIKHEVNK

-315 EKLVSDKATALAKKK
+315 DKLISDKNTALAKKK

-367 LEDALKTPTEEPTKA
+367 LEDALKTPTEEPTK
-382 TRVESVTP
+382 E
-390 TDNVSVVEENTEG
+390 VSVVPKDSVPTVEENTEG

>member
-12 GDSDVNWFN
+12 GDYDVNWFN
-21 ENVRDVE
+21 DEVKENT
-28 IPNNKGN
+28 
-35 NLREVEDAVD
+35 EVSKETEDIVD
-45 VEKAFIREGLVNAY
+45 VEKAFIHEGLVNAY
-59 ITMDEAMLVKSAEEE
+59 VAMDEAMLIKSAEEE
-74 SLKEEVDSK
+74 SLKEEIDSK

-109 MSKGAIIGIIVGSV
+109 MSKGAITGIIAGSV

-135 FVILP
+135 FVIIP
-140 MGKGNGNSQETTISA
+140 ANKGNDNSQETTISA
-155 GVLDDLQSKINM
+155 GVLDDLQSRINM
-167 FYTDNLKSDIK
+167 LYTDNLKSDIK
-178 DGYTVSDLD
+178 DGYAVSDLD
-187 AFRKELKTLSNSTDI
+187 AFRKELKTLSNSTDV

-217 DSKKIKTYADLSFN
+217 DSKKIKTYANLSFN

-237 NDDCTKVIQGCETY
+237 SEDCTSVIQGCETY

-263 AQGVLADRNNYVDI
+263 AQGVLSDRNSYIDI
-277 KKSLSAV
+277 KKSLSAIS
-284 TNPSNFE
+284 NPSNFE
-291 EGNYQEK
+291 EGSYQEK
-298 INSIKHVVNK
+298 INGIKHEVNK

-315 EKLVSDKATALAKKK
+315 EKLVSDKATALAEKK

-367 LEDALKTPTEEPTKA
+367 LEDALKTPTEEPTKE
-382 TRVESVTP
+382 VSVVP
-390 TDNVSVVEENTEG
+390 TDSVPTVEENTEG

>member
-12 GDSDVNWFN
+12 GDYDVNWFN
-21 ENVRDVE
+21 DEVKENT
-28 IPNNKGN
+28 
-35 NLREVEDAVD
+35 EVSKETEDIVD
-45 VEKAFIREGLVNAY
+45 VEKAFIHEGLVNAY
-59 ITMDEAMLVKSAEEE
+59 IAMDEAMLVKSAEEE
-74 SLKEEVDSK
+74 SLKEEIDSK

-109 MSKGAIIGIIVGSV
+109 MSKGAIIGIIAGSV

-140 MGKGNGNSQETTISA
+140 MNRGNDNSQETTISA
-155 GVLDDLQSKINM
+155 GVLDDLQGRINM
-167 FYTDNLKSDIK
+167 LYTDNLKSDIK
-178 DGYTVSDLD
+178 DGYAVSDLD
-187 AFRKELKTLSNSTDI
+187 AFRKELKTLSNSTDV

-217 DSKKIKTYADLSFN
+217 DSKKIKTYANLSFN

-237 NDDCTKVIQGCETY
+237 SEDCTSVIQGCETY
-251 TVAGLKATISNL
+251 IVAGLKATISNL
-263 AQGVLADRNNYVDI
+263 AQGVLSDRNSYIDI
-277 KKSLSAV
+277 KKSLSAIS
-284 TNPSNFE
+284 NPSNFE
-291 EGNYQEK
+291 EGSYQEK
-298 INSIKHVVNK
+298 INGIKHEVNK

-315 EKLVSDKATALAKKK
+315 EKLVSDKATALAEKK

-367 LEDALKTPTEEPTKA
+367 LEDALKTPTEEPTKE
-382 TRVESVTP
+382 VSVVP
-390 TDNVSVVEENTEG
+390 TDSVPTVEENTEG

>member
-12 GDSDVNWFN
+12 GDYDVNWFN
-21 ENVRDVE
+21 DEVKEN
-28 IPNNKGN
+28 I
-35 NLREVEDAVD
+35 EVSKENEDIVD
-45 VEKAFIREGLVNAY
+45 VEKAFIHEGLVNAY
-59 ITMDEAMLVKSAEEE
+59 VAMDEAMLVKSAEEE

-94 GKESNFQAEGSKKKK
+94 GEESNFQAEGSKKKK
-109 MSKGAIIGIIVGSV
+109 MSKGAIIGIIIGSV

-140 MGKGNGNSQETTISA
+140 MSKGSGNSQETTISA
-155 GVLDDLQSKINM
+155 GVLDDLQSRINM
-167 FYTDNLKSDIK
+167 LYTDNLKSDIK
-178 DGYTVSDLD
+178 DGYAVSDLD
-187 AFRKELKTLSNSTDI
+187 AFRKELKTLSNSTDV

-217 DSKKIKTYADLSFN
+217 DSKKIKTYANLSFN

-237 NDDCTKVIQGCETY
+237 SEDCTSVIQGCETY

-263 AQGVLADRNNYVDI
+263 AQRVLSDRNSYIDI

-284 TNPSNFE
+284 SDASTFN

-298 INSIKHVVNK
+298 INSIKHEVNK

-315 EKLVSDKATALAKKK
+315 DKLISDKNTALAKKK

-367 LEDALKTPTEEPTKA
+367 LEDALKTPTEEPTKE
-382 TRVESVTP
+382 VSVVP
-390 TDNVSVVEENTEG
+390 TDSVPTVEENTEG

>member
-12 GDSDVNWFN
+12 GDYDVNWFN
-21 ENVRDVE
+21 DGVKEN
-28 IPNNKGN
+28 I
-35 NLREVEDAVD
+35 EVSKENEDIVD
-45 VEKAFIREGLVNAY
+45 VEKAFIHEGLVNAY
-59 ITMDEAMLVKSAEEE
+59 VAMDEAMLVKSAEEE
-74 SLKEEVDSK
+74 SFKEEVDSK

-135 FVILP
+135 FVIPP
-140 MGKGNGNSQETTISA
+140 MSKGNGNSQETTISA
-155 GVLDDLQSKINM
+155 GVLDDLQSRINM
-167 FYTDNLKSDIK
+167 LYTDNLKSDIK
-178 DGYTVSDLD
+178 DGYAVSDLD
-187 AFRKELKTLSNSTDI
+187 AFRKELKTLSNSTDV

-217 DSKKIKTYADLSFN
+217 DSKKIKIYANLSFN

-237 NDDCTKVIQGCETY
+237 SEDCTSVIQGCETY

-263 AQGVLADRNNYVDI
+263 AQGVLSDRNSYIDI

-284 TNPSNFE
+284 SDASTFN

-298 INSIKHVVNK
+298 INSIKHEVNK

-315 EKLVSDKATALAKKK
+315 DKLISDKNTALAKKK

-367 LEDALKTPTEEPTKA
+367 LEDALKTPTEEPTKE
-382 TRVESVTP
+382 VSVVP
-390 TDNVSVVEENTEG
+390 TDSVPTVEENTEG

>member
-12 GDSDVNWFN
+12 GDYDVNWFN
-21 ENVRDVE
+21 DEVKENA
-28 IPNNKGN
+28 
-35 NLREVEDAVD
+35 EVSKETEDIVD
-45 VEKAFIREGLVNAY
+45 VERAFIHEGLVNAY
-59 ITMDEAMLVKSAEEE
+59 VAMDEAMLVKSAEEE
-74 SLKEEVDSK
+74 SLKEEIDSK

-94 GKESNFQAEGSKKKK
+94 GKESNFQAEGNKKKK
-109 MSKGAIIGIIVGSV
+109 MSKGAIIGIIIGSV

-140 MGKGNGNSQETTISA
+140 MSKGSDNSQETTISA
-155 GVLDDLQSKINM
+155 GVLDDLQSRINM
-167 FYTDNLKSDIK
+167 LYTDNLKSDIK
-178 DGYTVSDLD
+178 DGYAVSDLD
-187 AFRKELKTLSNSTDI
+187 AFRKELKTLSNSTDV

-217 DSKKIKTYADLSFN
+217 DSKKIKTYANLSFN

-237 NDDCTKVIQGCETY
+237 SEDCTSVIQGCETY

-263 AQGVLADRNNYVDI
+263 AQGVLSDRNSYIDI
-277 KKSLSAV
+277 KKSLSAIS
-284 TNPSNFE
+284 NPSNFE
-291 EGNYQEK
+291 EGSYQEK
-298 INSIKHVVNK
+298 INGIKHEVNK

-315 EKLVSDKATALAKKK
+315 EKLVSDKATALAEKK

-367 LEDALKTPTEEPTKA
+367 LENALKTPTEEPTK
-382 TRVESVTP
+382 E
-390 TDNVSVVEENTEG
+390 VSVVPTDSVPTVEESTEG

>member
-167 FYTDNLKSDIK
+167 LYTDNLKSDIK

-291 EGNYQEK
+291 EGNYQER
-298 INSIKHVVNK
+298 INSIKHEVNK

>member
-12 GDSDVNWFN
+12 GDYDVNWFN
-21 ENVRDVE
+21 DEVKEN
-28 IPNNKGN
+28 I
-35 NLREVEDAVD
+35 EVSKENEDIVD
-45 VEKAFIREGLVNAY
+45 VEKAFIHEGLVNAY
-59 ITMDEAMLVKSAEEE
+59 VAMDEAMLVKSAEEE
-74 SLKEEVDSK
+74 SLKEEIDSK

-109 MSKGAIIGIIVGSV
+109 MSKGAIIGIIAGSV

-140 MGKGNGNSQETTISA
+140 MSKGNDNSQETTISA
-155 GVLDDLQSKINM
+155 GVLDDLQGRINM
-167 FYTDNLKSDIK
+167 LYTDNLKSDIK
-178 DGYTVSDLD
+178 DGYAVSDLD
-187 AFRKELKTLSNSTDI
+187 AFRKELKTLSNSTDV

-217 DSKKIKTYADLSFN
+217 DSKKIKTYANLSFN

-237 NDDCTKVIQGCETY
+237 SEDCTSVIQGCETY

-263 AQGVLADRNNYVDI
+263 AQGVLSDRNSYIDI
-277 KKSLSAV
+277 KKSLSAIS
-284 TNPSNFE
+284 NPSNFE
-291 EGNYQEK
+291 EGSYQEK
-298 INSIKHVVNK
+298 INGIKHEVNK

-315 EKLVSDKATALAKKK
+315 EKLVSDKATALAEKK

-367 LEDALKTPTEEPTKA
+367 LEDVLKTPTEEPTK
-382 TRVESVTP
+382 E
-390 TDNVSVVEENTEG
+390 VSVVPTDSVPTVEESTEG

>member
-12 GDSDVNWFN
+12 GDYDVNWFN
-21 ENVRDVE
+21 DEVKEN
-28 IPNNKGN
+28 I
-35 NLREVEDAVD
+35 EVSKENEDIVD
-45 VEKAFIREGLVNAY
+45 VEKAFIHEGLVNAY
-59 ITMDEAMLVKSAEEE
+59 VAMDEAMLVKSAEEE

-94 GKESNFQAEGSKKKK
+94 GEESNFQAECSKKKK
-109 MSKGAIIGIIVGSV
+109 MSKGAIIGIIIGSV

-135 FVILP
+135 FVIHP
-140 MGKGNGNSQETTISA
+140 MRKGSGNSQETTISE
-155 GVLDDLQSKINM
+155 GVLDDLQSRINM
-167 FYTDNLKSDIK
+167 LYTDNLKSDIK
-178 DGYTVSDLD
+178 DGYAVSDLD
-187 AFRKELKTLSNSTDI
+187 AFRKELKTLSNSTDV

-217 DSKKIKTYADLSFN
+217 DSKKIKTYANLSFN

-237 NDDCTKVIQGCETY
+237 SEDCTSVIQGCETY

-263 AQGVLADRNNYVDI
+263 AQGVLSDRNSYIDI

-284 TNPSNFE
+284 SDASTFN

-298 INSIKHVVNK
+298 INSIKHEVNK

-315 EKLVSDKATALAKKK
+315 DKLISDKNTALAKKK

-367 LEDALKTPTEEPTKA
+367 LEDALKTPTEEPTKE
-382 TRVESVTP
+382 VSVVP
-390 TDNVSVVEENTEG
+390 TDGVPTVEENTEG

>member
-12 GDSDVNWFN
+12 GDYDVNWFN
-21 ENVRDVE
+21 DEVKENT
-28 IPNNKGN
+28 
-35 NLREVEDAVD
+35 EVSKENEDIVD
-45 VEKAFIREGLVNAY
+45 VEKAFIHEGLVNAY
-59 ITMDEAMLVKSAEEE
+59 VAMDEAMLVKSAEEE

-94 GKESNFQAEGSKKKK
+94 GEESNFQAEGSKKKK
-109 MSKGAIIGIIVGSV
+109 MSKGAIIGIIIGSV
-123 ALVGIIVTLVIM
+123 ALIGIIVTLVIM

-140 MGKGNGNSQETTISA
+140 MSKGSGNSQETTISA
-155 GVLDDLQSKINM
+155 GVLDDLQSRINM
-167 FYTDNLKSDIK
+167 LYTDNLKSDIK
-178 DGYTVSDLD
+178 DGYAVSDLD
-187 AFRKELKTLSNSTDI
+187 AFRKELKTLSNSTDV

-217 DSKKIKTYADLSFN
+217 DSKKIKTYANLSFN

-237 NDDCTKVIQGCETY
+237 SEDCTSVIQGCETY

-263 AQGVLADRNNYVDI
+263 AQGVLSDRNSYIDI

-284 TNPSNFE
+284 SDASTFN
-291 EGNYQEK
+291 EGNDQEK
-298 INSIKHVVNK
+298 INSIKHEVNK

-315 EKLVSDKATALAKKK
+315 DKLISDKNTALAKKK

-367 LEDALKTPTEEPTKA
+367 LEDALKTPTEEPTK
-382 TRVESVTP
+382 E
-390 TDNVSVVEENTEG
+390 VSVVSTDSVPTVEENTEG

>member
-12 GDSDVNWFN
+12 GDYDVNWFN
-21 ENVRDVE
+21 DEVKENT
-28 IPNNKGN
+28 
-35 NLREVEDAVD
+35 EVSKETEDIVD
-45 VEKAFIREGLVNAY
+45 VEKAFIHEGLVNAY
-59 ITMDEAMLVKSAEEE
+59 VAMDEAMLVKSAEEE

-94 GKESNFQAEGSKKKK
+94 GKESNFQAEGNKKKK
-109 MSKGAIIGIIVGSV
+109 MSKGAIIGIIIGSV

-140 MGKGNGNSQETTISA
+140 TSKGSDNSQETTISA
-155 GVLDDLQSKINM
+155 GVLDDLQSRINM
-167 FYTDNLKSDIK
+167 LYTDNLKSDIK
-178 DGYTVSDLD
+178 DGYAVSDLD
-187 AFRKELKTLSNSTDI
+187 AFRKELKTLSNSTDV

-217 DSKKIKTYADLSFN
+217 DSKKIKTYANLSFN

-237 NDDCTKVIQGCETY
+237 SEDCTSVIQGCETY

-263 AQGVLADRNNYVDI
+263 AQGVLSDRNSYIDI

-284 TNPSNFE
+284 SDASTFN

-298 INSIKHVVNK
+298 INSIKHEVNK

-315 EKLVSDKATALAKKK
+315 DKLISDKNTALAKKK

-367 LEDALKTPTEEPTKA
+367 LEDALKTPTEEPTKE
-382 TRVESVTP
+382 VSVVP
-390 TDNVSVVEENTEG
+390 TDSVPTVEENTEG